1 MNSLTPSF
9 YVYFRWSYWWSWNS
23 NIYWFATL
31 QTLSFWVY
39 RPLCNCFI
47 MKLINKRKGAK
58 QARLLSKYIKRR
70 SLEHFWTFLF
80 KFVNGVAV
88 FSPCTPIRKISRF
101 SPLLDPSLNKIV
113 FELWLPLPRISNYS
127 LVNWLLSLKGSSQLT
142 IKLSHRGYWPSAVIW
157 WTGAKQMNLWT
168 LRAWSYPN
176 KNEKYRKIRR
186 LF

>member
-1 MNSLTPSF
+1 MTSLTPSF

-31 QTLSFWVY
+31 QTVSFWVY
-39 RPLCNCFI
+39 RPLCNWCNCFI

-88 FSPCTPIRKISRF
+88 FSPCTPMRKITRF

-113 FELWLPLPRISNYS
+113 FELWLPLPRKGELFPCKLASELEGVFTIDHQVESQRILAFRGHLMKQGRTDKS
-127 LVNWLLSLKGSSQLT
+127 LD
-142 IKLSHRGYWPSAVIW
+142 
-157 WTGAKQMNLWT
+157 
-168 LRAWSYPN
+168 
-176 KNEKYRKIRR
+176 
-186 LF
+186 